1 MSQKRLELAMVAS
14 LAGATFGFGAFSEE
28 KFQRLSS
35 AQIRAKF
42 SGMELTD
49 EVHWYDYYNRNGTVL
64 SSSMGRKRTVRRG
77 DLQHLGS
84 QKEVFTDL
92 KHIARSAQY
101 HTLLSMTKM
110 AIPAIIQK
118 ASADGTV
125 FSVKEKVRNGK
136 PVFEVMTIKDNTVK
150 TTFYDLMTGNPI
162 AG

>member
-64 SSSMGRKRTVRRG
+64 SSSMGRKRTGKWWVENNQLCTDIDKDSSVRCYDVLISGNNVRLRG
-77 DLQHLGS
+77 DGVLPLDA
-84 QKEVFTDL
+84 VL
-92 KHIARSAQY
+92 R
-101 HTLLSMTKM
+101 
-110 AIPAIIQK
+110 IPI
-118 ASADGTV
+118 D
-125 FSVKEKVRNGK
+125 RR
-136 PVFEVMTIKDNTVK
+136 
-150 TTFYDLMTGNPI
+150 
-162 AG
+162 